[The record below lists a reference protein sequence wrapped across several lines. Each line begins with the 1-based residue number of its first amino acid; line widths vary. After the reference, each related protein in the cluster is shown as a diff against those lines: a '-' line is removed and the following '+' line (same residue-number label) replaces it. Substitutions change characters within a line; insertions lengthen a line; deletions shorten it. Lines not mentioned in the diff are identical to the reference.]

1 MIKKKV
7 LFENTKSTSANRC
20 YLDRE
25 EYVFLRLLHLLT
37 LGDPSTGEVL
47 RGDTALEGRSK
58 TATLATRRKGSTRV
72 SDLARL
78 ILVDGA
84 DDELE
89 EVGVGDSVE
98 NGKEDCRI

>member
-1 MIKKKV
+1 M
-7 LFENTKSTSANRC
+7 LGLMR
-20 YLDRE
+20 
-25 EYVFLRLLHLLT
+25 LLT

-47 RGDTALEGRSK
+47 HGDAALKGRSK
-58 TATLATRRKGSTRV
+58 TGTLATRRKASTRL

-89 EVGVGDSVE
+89 EGGVGDSVK
-98 NGKEDCRI
+98 NGKEDCRT

>member
-1 MIKKKV
+1 M
-7 LFENTKSTSANRC
+7 SANRC

-25 EYVFLRLLHLLT
+25 EYVLLGLLRLMT

-47 RGDTALEGRSK
+47 RGDTALEGRRK
-58 TATLATRRKGSTRV
+58 TGTLATRRKGSTRLL
-72 SDLARL
+72 DLARL

-89 EVGVGDSVE
+89 EGGAGDSVE
-98 NGKEDCRI
+98 NGKED

>member
-1 MIKKKV
+1 MLIDV
-7 LFENTKSTSANRC
+7 TLTEKSMSCLAYC
-20 YLDRE
+20 A
-25 EYVFLRLLHLLT
+25 LLT

-58 TATLATRRKGSTRV
+58 MGSFATRRKGSTRL

-84 DDELE
+84 DDELDA
-89 EVGVGDSVE
+89 GGIGDSVE
-98 NGKEDCRI
+98 NGKEDCRT